1 VVGYVVQFGVVTGT
15 NRVVFPL
22 FPAAARNL
30 FFRSLLWRDFRK
42 ISFRK
47 INGLSAYGA
56 VIA

>member
-1 VVGYVVQFGVVTGT
+1 VAYVVQFGVVTGT

-30 FFRSLLWRDFRK
+30 FFRSLLRRDFGK
-42 ISFRK
+42 ISFLK
-47 INGLSAYGA
+47 INGLSSGGA